1 MAHLLELI
9 YLIGSVTFMVGLKML
24 SKPDTARRGNLI
36 AAFGMGI
43 AILGTIF
50 LYKTAEGGN
59 LGNLIWILLR

>member
-1 MAHLLELI
+1 MMAHLLELI

-50 LYKTAEGGN
+50 LYKTAEGSN
-59 LGNLIWILLR
+59 LGNLI